1 VRRPARPRL
10 GDGLLYLAIAALT
23 RIASYGMP
31 LERDTANYLF
41 VGRLLWHGTMPY
53 KSAATNKAPITY
65 LFFGFVDLVGGPHP
79 LVVRLVL
86 LAFVV
91 AACVAVADYVEGY
104 AGRAA
109 GLAAGVALAVLAA
122 ADPIQGV
129 DPNLE
134 QFGIALMAGSWA
146 LATRRS
152 RRAAVASGLVLGIAV
167 CANPLLGIAAP
178 FVGWELLR
186 QRRLLEGTAAGLA
199 VVVLTIVF
207 LIAGGAWSG
216 FHQQVLSDDLYSRP
230 GGVGLFSSGQ
240 LGWQNAFDVPGGTL
254 YWLGVIAAL
263 VAATR
268 RTLRAP
274 AIACLAWIAFVW
286 LKTELQSYAFPH
298 HYYIAL
304 PAIVVAFGLA
314 CSVVW
319 GASRSARVGLVCV
332 ALAVPAFAYVIGPQF
347 RLLDVSADHRWEVLG
362 SGANWRLAK
371 PVSRFISTHTTASD
385 KIFMIGADPEVYW
398 LANRRSPTR
407 YFDYYVP
414 LRSPGAAAERMRA
427 LEHNPPAAIGALP
440 AGDTDADL
448 PAIQPFIAAHGY
460 RLAYDSEGAKVWLL
474 PGAE

>member
-1 VRRPARPRL
+1 VTRFERPRL
-10 GDGLLYLAIAALT
+10 ADGLLYLAIAALT
-23 RIASYGMP
+23 RVASYGMP
-31 LERDTANYLF
+31 LERDTANYLY

-79 LVVRLVL
+79 LFVRLVL

-91 AACVAVADYVEGY
+91 GACVAVAAYVEGY

-146 LATRRS
+146 LAAQPS
-152 RRAAVASGLVLGIAV
+152 RRAAVASGLVLGVAV
-167 CANPLLGIAAP
+167 CANPLLGVAAP

-186 QRRLLEGTAAGLA
+186 RRQLLIGVCAGLA
-199 VVVLTIVF
+199 VVAVTALF
-207 LIAGGAWSG
+207 LVAGGAWGG
-216 FHQQVLSDDLYSRP
+216 FHEQVLSDDLYSRP
-230 GGVGLFSSGQ
+230 GGTGLLSSGQ
-240 LGWQNAFDVPGGTL
+240 LGWQNAFDVPSGAL
-254 YWLGVIAAL
+254 YWLGVVAAL
-263 VAATR
+263 VAASR
-268 RTLRAP
+268 RALRVP
-274 AIACLAWIAFVW
+274 ALACLGWIALVW

-298 HYYIAL
+298 HYYIAT

-314 CSVVW
+314 CSVIW
-319 GASRSARVGLVCV
+319 GAGRNARVGLVCV
-332 ALAVPAFAYVIGPQF
+332 LLVVPTFTYVIGPQF
-347 RLLDVSADHRWEVLG
+347 RLLDVPPDHRWEAMG
-362 SGANWRLAK
+362 AGANWRLAA

-448 PAIQPFIAAHGY
+448 PAIQPFITAHGY
-460 RLAYDSEGAKVWLL
+460 RVAYDSEGAKVWLR
-474 PGAE
+474 PDRQ

>member
-1 VRRPARPRL
+1 VRPALRPRL
-10 GDGLLYLAIAALT
+10 SDGLLYLAIAALT
-23 RIASYGMP
+23 RVASYGMP

-91 AACVAVADYVEGY
+91 AACIAVADYVEGY

-109 GLAAGVALAVLAA
+109 GLAAGIALAVLAA

-146 LATRRS
+146 LATRPS
-152 RRAAVASGLVLGIAV
+152 RRTAVASGLVLGIAV
-167 CANPLLGIAAP
+167 CSNPLLGIAAP

-186 QRRLLEGTAAGLA
+186 RRRLLEGVLAAAA
-199 VVVLTIVF
+199 VVVLTLAF
-207 LIAGGAWSG
+207 LVAGGAWSG

-240 LGWQNAFDVPGGTL
+240 LGWQNAFDVPGGAL

-274 AIACLAWIAFVW
+274 AIACLAWIVLVW

-332 ALAVPAFAYVIGPQF
+332 ALAAPAFTYVIGPQF
-347 RLLDVSADHRWEVLG
+347 RLLDVPADHRWDAMGAG
-362 SGANWRLAK
+362 SNWRLAK
-371 PVSRFISTHTTASD
+371 PVSQFIASHTSPVD
-385 KIFMIGADPEVYW
+385 RIFMVGADPEVYW
-398 LANRRSPTR
+398 LARRRAPTR
-407 YFDYYVP
+407 YFDYYLPV
-414 LRSPGAAAERMRA
+414 RNAGAAAERMRA
-427 LEHNPPAAIGALP
+427 LEHNPPAAIGYLQS
-440 AGDTDADL
+440 GDADADL
-448 PAIQPFIAAHGY
+448 PVVQPFITAHGY
-460 RLAYDSEGAKVWLL
+460 QLAYDSEGAKVWLR
-474 PGAE
+474 PGVR